1 MSESTKTVVGTRVPF
16 GILQV
21 TAFTIAC
28 SLITLS
34 VFGYYM
40 KEIWK
45 KDWEKYRCNILALP
59 FANYVNPKESVAQNF
74 NYCLQKKTHPM
85 VSEYAKKK
93 LNSSAAKTVREAQ
106 RTIEQTIKTQKE
118 SENIKE
124 DIGGVFGAINILY
137 ERLVNIMVYTSH
149 SIQNVFFKINAVVWS
164 IYYYLI
170 AQINTI
176 AITIAR
182 FQRMLSVI
190 NLLAIL
196 ITIKFIFISPIAII
210 MFALIA
216 MVNLIQKSAE
226 KKAYCCFTP
235 DTLIDKPNGNKTK
248 IKDISLG
255 DKIAGGGTVTGFIS
269 LLTPDA
275 EVVQLGRN
283 TYVTGDHL
291 LISNN
296 KWQHVADLNLGKN
309 TQIKTT
315 DTLMCL
321 VTSNNIIKSG
331 NITFKDYEEVKEQE
345 VQCKIASIILQ
356 SLGSNNI
363 GNILPKY
370 ELGERNNCLPGK
382 TRVRMMNGTYQRIDS
397 LQVGSNTSCGK
408 VLGIY
413 KCLAKNIEWF
423 NVNGNIIS
431 PRIICK
437 PKPSTITIEKLQ
449 KKQAVIP
456 KNIQEWNKA
465 YNVGKY
471 SPISK
476 SDYGYHLILDSR
488 QFELENEL
496 FIRDFIETDDDLIQD
511 FITNIVLEDL
521 NKFDDI
527 LNNLKIDIKKIPAQY
542 RYKGRSP
549 SF

>member
-1 MSESTKTVVGTRVPF
+1 
-16 GILQV
+16 
-21 TAFTIAC
+21 
-28 SLITLS
+28 
-34 VFGYYM
+34 
-40 KEIWK
+40 
-45 KDWEKYRCNILALP
+45 
-59 FANYVNPKESVAQNF
+59 
-74 NYCLQKKTHPM
+74 
-85 VSEYAKKK
+85 
-93 LNSSAAKTVREAQ
+93 
-106 RTIEQTIKTQKE
+106 
-118 SENIKE
+118 
-124 DIGGVFGAINILY
+124 
-137 ERLVNIMVYTSH
+137 
-149 SIQNVFFKINAVVWS
+149 
-164 IYYYLI
+164 
-170 AQINTI
+170 
-176 AITIAR
+176 
-182 FQRMLSVI
+182 MLSVI

-196 ITIKFIFISPIAII
+196 ITIKFIFAAPIAIV
-210 MFALIA
+210 MFALIV

-226 KKAYCCFTP
+226 KRAYCCFTP
-235 DTLIDKPNGNKTK
+235 YTLIDKPNGNKTK

-363 GNILPKY
+363 GNIIPKY

-527 LNNLKIDIKKIPAQY
+527 LNNLKIDIKKAPAQY

>member
-235 DTLIDKPNGNKTK
+235 DTLIAVSYTH
-248 IKDISLG
+248 
-255 DKIAGGGTVTGFIS
+255 
-269 LLTPDA
+269 LT
-275 EVVQLGRN
+275 
-283 TYVTGDHL
+283 
-291 LISNN
+291 
-296 KWQHVADLNLGKN
+296 
-309 TQIKTT
+309 
-315 DTLMCL
+315 
-321 VTSNNIIKSG
+321 
-331 NITFKDYEEVKEQE
+331 
-345 VQCKIASIILQ
+345 
-356 SLGSNNI
+356 
-363 GNILPKY
+363 LP
-370 ELGERNNCLPGK
+370 
-382 TRVRMMNGTYQRIDS
+382 T
-397 LQVGSNTSCGK
+397 
-408 VLGIY
+408 IY
-413 KCLAKNIEWF
+413 S
-423 NVNGNIIS
+423 V
-431 PRIICK
+431 
-437 PKPSTITIEKLQ
+437 
-449 KKQAVIP
+449 
-456 KNIQEWNKA
+456 
-465 YNVGKY
+465 
-471 SPISK
+471 
-476 SDYGYHLILDSR
+476 
-488 QFELENEL
+488 
-496 FIRDFIETDDDLIQD
+496 
-511 FITNIVLEDL
+511 
-521 NKFDDI
+521 
-527 LNNLKIDIKKIPAQY
+527 
-542 RYKGRSP
+542 
-549 SF
+549 